1 MLQAETHKIA
11 RPAAPLAVVRVVQLG
26 APLVIRR
33 TFIKAVIVNVPSCN
47 DLDALGVS
55 LFEFRQSPNGLTG
68 HYNWPICINWIQRL
82 TGFSPDIIRSLPL
95 ADGSRIFHAVFDQ
108 VEGAVRRQLAN

>member
-47 DLDALGVS
+47 DLDALGIS
-55 LFEFRQSPNGLTG
+55 IFKFRHTPNGLTS
-68 HYNWPICINWIQRL
+68 HYNWPICIEWIERL
-82 TGFSPDIIRSLPL
+82 TGFSPDVIRNLPL
-95 ADGSRIFHAVFDQ
+95 ADGSRIFHAVLDQ
-108 VEGAVRRQLAN
+108 VEGALQRQLAH